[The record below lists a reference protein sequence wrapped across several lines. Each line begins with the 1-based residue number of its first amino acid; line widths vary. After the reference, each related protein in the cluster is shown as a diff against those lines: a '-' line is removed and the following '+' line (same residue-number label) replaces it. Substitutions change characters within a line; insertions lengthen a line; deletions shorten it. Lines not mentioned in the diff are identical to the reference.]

1 VASFCPDW
9 KVATVVPLA
18 SDRVMHDPR
27 SSTNEN
33 AEHLAVSQN
42 PVSFVLW
49 TTTVD
54 VRELV
59 MRIKRMV
66 GVNR

>member
-1 VASFCPDW
+1 
-9 KVATVVPLA
+9 
-18 SDRVMHDPR
+18 MHDPR

-54 VRELV
+54 VREPV